1 MPQGTLQAAINLTSA
16 MAWILITTG
25 AIILGT
31 ELPLLL
37 IYAIRKKGKE
47 KIIKTAK
54 FWTPLGIM
62 ALIFGFAIVLFLTR
76 FIRGYN

>member
-1 MPQGTLQAAINLTSA
+1 MPQGTLQAAINLTFA
-16 MAWILITTG
+16 MAWILIITG
-25 AIILGT
+25 AIILGK
-31 ELPLLL
+31 ELWLLL

-47 KIIKTAK
+47 KIIETAK

-76 FIRGYN
+76 LIRGYN

>member
-1 MPQGTLQAAINLTSA
+1 MPQGRLQAAINLTAA

-25 AIILGT
+25 VIILGT
-31 ELPLLL
+31 ELLLLL
-37 IYAIRKKGKE
+37 IYAIRKKEKQ
-47 KIIKTAK
+47 KIIETAK

-76 FIRGYN
+76 LIMGY

>member
-1 MPQGTLQAAINLTSA
+1 MPQGTLQAAINLTFA

-25 AIILGT
+25 AIILGK
-31 ELPLLL
+31 ELWLLL

-47 KIIKTAK
+47 KIIETAK

-62 ALIFGFAIVLFLTR
+62 ALIFGFSMLFLAR
-76 FIRGYN
+76 LIKGY